1 MGPKRNPP
9 HILAPAMAGSSPLL
23 KASKAER
30 KFPAHAA
37 APTLLA
43 RADEVIDLGSV
54 LQCMS
59 LVMTRMYGPA
69 VRCKRFSS
77 IRRMRSCINVSGL

>member
-43 RADEVIDLGSV
+43 RVDEVID
-54 LQCMS
+54 
-59 LVMTRMYGPA
+59 
-69 VRCKRFSS
+69 
-77 IRRMRSCINVSGL
+77 